1 MSALAFAAVSVLP
14 LLVVVA
20 ALKDVTSMTIPNW
33 LSGAL
38 ALAFVPAA
46 LLTGLPWQEGLM
58 HLGVGA
64 AMLALGAGL
73 FALGWLGGGDAKL
86 LAGCALWLGWP
97 DTLTLVLWT
106 AVGGGVVAVSF
117 LAVRKVAA
125 HGLVVSGPAWLTRL
139 LTPGGD
145 VPYGLAI
152 AVGALAAFPGS
163 ELLTRAAAL

>member
-33 LSGAL
+33 LCGAL
-38 ALAFVPAA
+38 SAAFVPAA
-46 LLTGLPWQEGLM
+46 LLTGLPWQEAGL

-64 AMLALGAGL
+64 GMLALGAGL

-86 LAGCALWLGWP
+86 LAACGLWLGWP
-97 DTLTLVLWT
+97 GALSLVLWT
-106 AVGGGVVAVSF
+106 AVGGGVVALSF
-117 LAVRKVAA
+117 LAARKAA
-125 HGLVVSGPAWLTRL
+125 TFAPALPGPAWLTRL
-139 LTPGGD
+139 LQPGGD

-152 AVGALAAFPGS
+152 AVGALAAFPQS
-163 ELLTRAAAL
+163 ELLARAAAL